1 MDYLAEAIQ
10 LAVGNVKE
18 GGRPFASV
26 IVQPVHLFAKYEE
39 ANNWLTD
46 HPVVLGAGAVV
57 LGLILVGLG
66 VWSLVTGHAPTKRG
80 PDLEGGTAK
89 AMGFV
94 WLGFGAL
101 CLLFGCFKI
110 VSGLL

>member
-1 MDYLAEAIQ
+1 M
-10 LAVGNVKE
+10 
-18 GGRPFASV
+18 
-26 IVQPVHLFAKYEE
+26 HLFAKYEAE
-39 ANNWLTD
+39 NNWLTN
-46 HPVVLGAGAVV
+46 HPVILGCGAVV

-66 VWSLVTGHAPTKRG
+66 VRSLLTGQSPTKRG
-80 PDLEGGTAK
+80 PDLEGGNAK